1 MDNNEQARQILR
13 DLFSSQIQAV
23 LATEHQ
29 HQPYTS
35 LMAFTASDDL
45 RRLLFATYRNT
56 HKYHNLLANPQA
68 AMLIDNRSGQ
78 PSDHYSGIAVTATG
92 QVQEVSDSDRDRLIA
107 LHLARHPTLAE
118 FLTAPACAL
127 MALQVACY
135 YIVSQF
141 HNVTELRLS
150 PPDNPPARRPPEPA
164 ISR

>member
-1 MDNNEQARQILR
+1 VDNNEQAIQTLR

-56 HKYHNLLANPQA
+56 HKYHNLLANPRA

-78 PSDHYSGIAVTATG
+78 SSDHYGGIAVTATG
-92 QVQEVSDSDRDRLIA
+92 QVREVSETDRDRLIA

-127 MALQVACY
+127 MALQVARY

-141 HNVTELRLS
+141 HNVTELRIAQMDNPPELS
-150 PPDNPPARRPPEPA
+150 PPEQA
-164 ISR
+164 INR